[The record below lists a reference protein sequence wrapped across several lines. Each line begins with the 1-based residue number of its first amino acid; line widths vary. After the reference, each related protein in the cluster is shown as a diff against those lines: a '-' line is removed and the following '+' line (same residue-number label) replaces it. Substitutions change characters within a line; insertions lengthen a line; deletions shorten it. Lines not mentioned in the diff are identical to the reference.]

1 MTEKTVFEKIIDGE
15 LPCNKVMED
24 SDFLAFHDINPKA
37 PIHILVVPKKHFE
50 NFQEVEPAIMAKMT
64 EFIHNVA
71 KLLGIDKSGYRLIT
85 NCGKN
90 VGQEVMHL
98 HFHMISGGE
107 FTWSD
112 KGVNPQST
120 F

>member
-1 MTEKTVFEKIIDGE
+1 MAEKTVFEKIIDGE

-37 PIHILVVPKKHFE
+37 PIHILIVPKKHFE
-50 NFQEVEPAIMAKMT
+50 NFQEVDSQTMGKMT
-64 EFIHNVA
+64 EFIHSVA
-71 KLLGIDKSGYRLIT
+71 KLVGVDKSGYRLIT
-85 NCGKN
+85 NNGKN
-90 VGQEVMHL
+90 AGQEVMHL

-107 FTWSD
+107 FKWSD
-112 KGVNPQST
+112 KAVNPQST